1 MALAMALAPATATAM
16 AMAAMALAAMAMA
29 LAIRCAPEVAS
40 GKAGCS
46 RRAGVRSGGAGVR
59 KAGQLLQR
67 ELLQLAV
74 YNLHGAGASH
84 RGSQSWAASRF
95 QRSLGDTSGCTCAY
109 TVLGSGRL

>member
-46 RRAGVRSGGAGVR
+46 WRAGVRSGRAGVR
-59 KAGQLLQR
+59 KAGQLLQ
-67 ELLQLAV
+67 LVV
-74 YNLHGAGASH
+74 YNLHGAGASQ
-84 RGSQSWAASRF
+84 RGSQSLAAALLQRF
-95 QRSLGDTSGCTCAY
+95 LCTPSAL
-109 TVLGSGRL
+109 VR

>member
-1 MALAMALAPATATAM
+1 MALAMALAPATATTM
-16 AMAAMALAAMAMA
+16 AMALAAMAMA

-46 RRAGVRSGGAGVR
+46 WRAGVRSGGAGLR

-74 YNLHGAGASH
+74 YNLGASH
-84 RGSQSWAASRF
+84 RGSQSLAAALLQRF
-95 QRSLGDTSGCTCAY
+95 LCTPSAL
-109 TVLGSGRL
+109 VR